1 MPGLCPATLTLQN
14 GIPMNRTSSLGAC
27 LLALAMMM
35 GSGAAMAKTP
45 PDQLIIGMNMNNLL
59 TLDPAAMTGNE
70 VVGIVVN
77 LYDSLVELDPTQ
89 LTHVKPALAHAW
101 EVSPDGKTLTF
112 HLRDDVTFHSG
123 NPLTAQDVVWSMR
136 RILHLNL
143 AQASVWKSYGFS
155 NKNIDQQV
163 SAPDAHTFQITLPK
177 ANDPQLVLYSLAAL
191 GNLGVLDSKTV
202 SRHAVNDDWGN
213 RWLTTNEAGSGP
225 FILES
230 WQAKDMLRMKRNP
243 GYWRDEAKM
252 SRVVLRHFQ
261 ESQTLRLMIEKGDLD
276 IASNMA
282 VSDINALR
290 NDPAL
295 TVDAVQ
301 RGTVYYVAMSMK
313 EPHFANPKVREAVR
327 YLIDY
332 QGINNALMPGY
343 GVLHQRPIKS
353 GMPSTLPDPGYRL
366 DIARAKKLL
375 AEAGYPDGFDTTLRV
390 LADQPFLN
398 IAIAVQSTLM
408 QGGINA
414 RIITGTGNQIYGAM
428 RERKFDMLV
437 GRGGSGMEPHP
448 HSSLR
453 ALVYN
458 PDNSDAARLTNFQ
471 GWRTGFYDK
480 QLNEMIDHALLER
493 DPQKQVA
500 GYQAIQTRYDKLIPA
515 LIPLSQMVDSVVVRN
530 EVKHYQPH
538 PSATTFLREV
548 DKANA
553 GEKP

>member
-1 MPGLCPATLTLQN
+1 MKK
-14 GIPMNRTSSLGAC
+14 TSLLGAC
-27 LLALAMMM
+27 LLALAVSM
-35 GSGAAMAKTP
+35 GSSAVYAKTP

-77 LYDSLVELDPTQ
+77 LYDSLVELDPAQ
-89 LTHVKPALAHAW
+89 LTHVKPALATSW
-101 EVSPDGKTLTF
+101 DVSPDGTTLTF

-123 NPLTAQDVVWSMR
+123 NPLTADDVVWSMR

-143 AQASVWKSYGFS
+143 AQSSVWKSYGFS
-155 NKNIDQQV
+155 KKNIDQQV
-163 SAPDAHTFQITLPK
+163 SAPDRFTVKITLPK
-177 ANDPQLVLYSLAAL
+177 ANDPQLIIYSLGAL

-202 SRHAVNDDWGN
+202 QQHVLNNDWGN
-213 RWLTTNEAGSGP
+213 HWLTTNEAGSGP
-225 FILES
+225 FTIDT
-230 WQAKDMLRMKRNP
+230 WQAKDVLRMTRNP
-243 GYWRDEAKM
+243 NYWRGEAKM

-261 ESQTLRLMIEKGDLD
+261 ESQTLRLMIAKGDLD

-290 NDPAL
+290 SDPDL
-295 TVDAVQ
+295 SVDAVQ
-301 RGTVYYVAMSMK
+301 RGTMYYVAMSMK
-313 EPHFANPKVREAVR
+313 EAHFANPKVREAVR

-332 QGINNALMPGY
+332 QGINKALMPGY
-343 GVLHQRPIKS
+343 GVMHQRPIKA

-366 DIARAKKLL
+366 DIPLAKKLL

-390 LADQPFLN
+390 LADQPFQN

-408 QGGINA
+408 QAGINA
-414 RIITGTGNQIYGAM
+414 KIITGTGNQIYGAM

-480 QLNEMIDHALLER
+480 PLNDMIDSALLER
-493 DPQKQVA
+493 DPQTQTRA
-500 GYQAIQTRYDKLIPA
+500 YQAIQTRYDQLVPA
-515 LIPLSQMVDSVVVRN
+515 LIPLSQMVDSVVVRR
-530 EVKHYQPH
+530 EVQNYQPH
-538 PSATTFLREV
+538 PSATTFLRDV
-548 DKANA
+548 YKTG
-553 GEKP
+553 GEQ

>member
-1 MPGLCPATLTLQN
+1 MKRSPLA
-14 GIPMNRTSSLGAC
+14 GAC
-27 LLALAMMM
+27 LLALSLMM
-35 GSGAAMAKTP
+35 GSGAAYAKTP

-77 LYDSLVELDPTQ
+77 LYDSLVELDPNA
-89 LTHVKPALAHAW
+89 LTNVRPALAKSW
-101 EVSPDGKTLTF
+101 NISPDRKTLTF
-112 HLRDDVTFHSG
+112 HLRDDVKFHSG
-123 NPLTAQDVVWSMR
+123 NPLTAEDVVWSMR
-136 RILHLNL
+136 RLLHLNL

-155 NKNIDQQV
+155 KQNIDSQI
-163 SAPDAHTFQITLPK
+163 SAPDAYTVQIVLPK
-177 ANDPQLVLYSLAAL
+177 PNDPQLVIYSLGAL

-202 SRHAVNDDWGN
+202 QQHAVNNDWGN

-225 FILES
+225 FMLET
-230 WQAKDMLRMKRNP
+230 WQAKDVLRMQRNP
-243 GYWRDEAKM
+243 EYWREEPKM

-276 IASNMA
+276 VANNMA
-282 VSDINALR
+282 VADINALR
-290 NDPAL
+290 KVPQL
-295 TVDAVQ
+295 TVEAVQ
-301 RGTVYYVAMSMK
+301 KGTVYYVAMSMK
-313 EPHFANPKVREAVR
+313 EAHFANPKVREAVR

-332 QGINNALMPGY
+332 QGINSALMPGY
-343 GVLHQRPIKS
+343 GVLHQRPIKA

-366 DIARAKKLL
+366 DIPRARKLL

-408 QGGINA
+408 QAGINA
-414 RIITGTGNQIYGAM
+414 KIITGTGNQIYGAM

-437 GRGGSGMEPHP
+437 GRGGSGVEPHP

-458 PDNSDAARLTNFQ
+458 PDNSDEARLTNFQ
-471 GWRTGFYDK
+471 GWRTSFYDK
-480 QLNEMIDHALLER
+480 PLNEMIDKALLER
-493 DPQKQVA
+493 DPEKQIA
-500 GYQAIQTRYDKLIPA
+500 DYQQIQVRYDA

-530 EVKHYQPH
+530 EVKNFQSH

-548 DKANA
+548 YKTGGDK
-553 GEKP
+553 